1 MAGVFDVKVNGVS
14 AIIFAGNTTPGP
26 TTINRLQLGSL
37 GWNSFSASGGYFD
50 DVILDDAAWI
60 GNTKIQ
66 GVAVNGA
73 GGFAQFNPS
82 TGANYQT
89 VDEIPPSDTDYNET
103 TIADKVDTFAH
114 AALTGSPTSVKCVQ
128 VQARGK
134 LIGSPTPVNLKLAIN
149 SGATLYLSPNNA
161 LNLAVKAVSGLWA
174 TDPNTGLP
182 WTVAGVNATEIGYKS
197 AA

>member
-1 MAGVFDVKVNGVS
+1 MMLFWMMPPGS
-14 AIIFAGNTTPGP
+14 ATPKSRRGGEWGW
-26 TTINRLQLGSL
+26 RLCSVRSL
-37 GWNSFSASGGYFD
+37 
-50 DVILDDAAWI
+50 
-60 GNTKIQ
+60 
-66 GVAVNGA
+66 
-73 GGFAQFNPS
+73 P

-174 TDPNTGLP
+174 TDPPTPASPGRWPGSTLR
-182 WTVAGVNATEIGYKS
+182 KS
-197 AA
+197 AISLLPKGGSRAYPLLFFCRNCPGHYPCL